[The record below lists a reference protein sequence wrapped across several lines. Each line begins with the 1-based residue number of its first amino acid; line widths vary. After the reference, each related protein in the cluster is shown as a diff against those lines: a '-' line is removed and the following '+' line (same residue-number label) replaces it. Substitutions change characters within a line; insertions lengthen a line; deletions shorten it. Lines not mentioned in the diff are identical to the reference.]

1 MSDGLAQLAVAGFT
15 VTVIALALSLLSL
28 RRASSSVAI
37 RRLDR
42 VLLATFCMF
51 LFVAWFFEPW
61 VVYLC
66 GWDGLETIECQRT
79 LTGRLWLFYAKTFD
93 PIFLNLPLWLR
104 IVCSLDTILF
114 GPFYAV
120 SVYAFWTKQQGAR
133 WYELIALPM
142 AGALLYSTVVYFA
155 YEVIAESGRA
165 SLVWVFVINLPWT
178 LAPVL
183 LVARLGFL
191 RSSREKQLRSPF
203 PIEHGSTVTDAS
215 FTAHVDESYFGAEDH
230 GTYTGNVDAAGRR
243 HGRGRMLYEY
253 SRDMYYGEWERD
265 LPHGYGEKVYRNGG
279 YYRGE
284 WERGKQHGLG
294 EMCYEDDHRHVYLG
308 GWAEGRYAGAGMMTK
323 HIEECDNEYDYH
335 GDWSAAT
342 GRRDILVASGDWSS
356 WTWTSGSWDGPYPR
370 EGGRGTLVTARKSS
384 GPPAPRRTLSPAKR
398 R

>member
-15 VTVIALALSLLSL
+15 VTVAALALALLSL

-66 GWDGLETIECQRT
+66 GWDGLETVECQRT

-120 SVYAFWTKQQGAR
+120 SVYAFWTKQQEAR
-133 WYELIALPM
+133 WYELVALPM

-155 YEVIAESGRA
+155 YEVIAEAGRA
-165 SLVWVFVINLPWT
+165 SLLWVFVINLPWT
-178 LAPVL
+178 LAPL
-183 LVARLGFL
+183 LLGARLGIL
-191 RSSREKQLRSPF
+191 RSSPKLSQRSRL
-203 PIEHGSTVTDAS
+203 STVTDAP
-215 FTAHVDESYFGAEDH
+215 FTAHVDESYFGAADH
-230 GTYTGNVDAAGRR
+230 GTYTGTVDHLNRR
-243 HGRGRMLYEY
+243 CGRGRMVYGHSDDVYDGQWYDDLPNGTGTK
-253 SRDMYYGEWERD
+253 YYGKT
-265 LPHGYGEKVYRNGG
+265 GEDGVYF
-279 YYRGE
+279 GE

-294 EMCYEDDHRHVYLG
+294 RMSYADDDFHTYSGH
-308 GWAEGRYAGAGMMTK
+308 WFQGRFAGAGTMLKSMTGYK
-323 HIEECDNEYDYH
+323 HGTVH
-335 GDWSAAT
+335 VATGDWT
-342 GRRDILVASGDWSS
+342 T
-356 WTWTSGSWDGPYPR
+356 WTWTSGSWDAPYPR
-370 EGGRGTLVTARKSS
+370 EGNRGTIVTARKSS